1 MVSSASWRRRAGSG
15 CGEANRRSPAAGWS
29 LSRASDSAAS
39 SRNEAKL
46 RASA

>member
-1 MVSSASWRRRAGSG
+1 MSSASRRRRAGSG
-15 CGEANRRSPAAGWS
+15 CGEANRRSPAAWRS
-29 LSRASDSAAS
+29 LSSASDSAAS